1 MVCADACPKSAITV
15 NLGPDGHNYPSVNP
29 DLCVN
34 CRLCEKK
41 CPVVSKYDY
50 GINSFESKPF
60 AGWSLNSEIRSNGA
74 TTGLFG
80 TMALY
85 AINNGW
91 KVAGA
96 VMDGLSCKYILTD
109 NAGDISAIQGSKYT
123 ESNPAGIYKEIYKYV
138 NAGGKVLFGGLPCHA
153 AALLNFIPDKFR
165 DSIIVVDL
173 ICGGVPSSHLI
184 STFKDHSSCGCS
196 EIVHFRTKKDSGWSP
211 NGFRYNLAYK
221 DNNGTE
227 IHIEKGK
234 RNLITD
240 GFACGLTN
248 RYSCYGCKFAFLH
261 RKSDLTIGDLW
272 GDERFPE
279 QHAAGVSGLL
289 IHSNRGRAFI
299 ESCDIELTPISFKE
313 LLKRNFR
320 LFDGESLKKH
330 FPERKYLT
338 KAFKTFSY
346 TTLLEIYCSDLRKKK
361 LRCLLIAPWRML
373 SFRLDSRQH
382 SNRKNRILKNL

>member
-1 MVCADACPKSAITV
+1 
-15 NLGPDGHNYPSVNP
+15 
-29 DLCVN
+29 
-34 CRLCEKK
+34 
-41 CPVVSKYDY
+41 
-50 GINSFESKPF
+50 
-60 AGWSLNSEIRSNGA
+60 
-74 TTGLFG
+74 
-80 TMALY
+80 
-85 AINNGW
+85 
-91 KVAGA
+91 
-96 VMDGLSCKYILTD
+96 MDGLSCKYILTD